1 MQVPFG
7 RCRFHH
13 NCSNCEEE
21 HTKANCPFPARLDLV
36 SIPPLLGE
44 RGTVLTGK
52 WHLIL
57 DLSSPEGQSVND
69 SIPEPPFTVQYVA
82 VDAFIDGTLG

>member
-1 MQVPFG
+1 MGGAGSTTIAATARKSIPRLTVPFP
-7 RCRFHH
+7 
-13 NCSNCEEE
+13 
-21 HTKANCPFPARLDLV
+21 TQLDLV
-36 SIPPLLGE
+36 SVPPLLGE

-69 SIPEPPFTVQYVA
+69 SIPEPPFRVQYVA